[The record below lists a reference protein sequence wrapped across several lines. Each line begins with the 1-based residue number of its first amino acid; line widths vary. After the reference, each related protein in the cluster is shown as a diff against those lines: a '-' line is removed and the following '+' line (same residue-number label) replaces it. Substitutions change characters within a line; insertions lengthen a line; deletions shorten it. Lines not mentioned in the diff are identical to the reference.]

1 MDKEQVKRLK
11 IVGLIIAM
19 LAVGIPA
26 VMAVGSLVERV
37 DNLDNERIL
46 ITKSIN
52 NHDVRIV
59 ELEKIAAGT
68 EVSLVTISSDVG
80 EIKTDLKEISKD
92 LRQIY
97 ILS

>member
-1 MDKEQVKRLK
+1 
-11 IVGLIIAM
+11 M